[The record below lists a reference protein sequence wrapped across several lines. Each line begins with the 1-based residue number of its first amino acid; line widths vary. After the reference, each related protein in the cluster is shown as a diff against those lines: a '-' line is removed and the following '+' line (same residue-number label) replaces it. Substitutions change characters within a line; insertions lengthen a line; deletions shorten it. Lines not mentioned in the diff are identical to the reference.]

1 MLFWTQE
8 GERPMADELQ
18 SSRGARNTLLWLGAG
33 PELQTPYSHWV
44 YLLGILLVQVVLLDM
59 SLY

>member
-18 SSRGARNTLLWLGAG
+18 SSRGARNHSPVAWSRPRAPDTL
-33 PELQTPYSHWV
+33 
-44 YLLGILLVQVVLLDM
+44 
-59 SLY
+59 